1 MNFLLLMENIT
12 TIGQTDFCENFSML
26 WTIVGY
32 AIFAIKVVV
41 PIILIVSGMITLAK
55 AVADGSDD
63 KKKDAQKGLFKKI
76 GYAVAVFL
84 VIQIVSI
91 VIGLVSS
98 GKTYESCA
106 WCAFHPFNSTETKS
120 DGTTVDHKCGVQK
133 SDF

>member
-1 MNFLLLMENIT
+1 MNFLLLMEDIT
-12 TIGQTDFCENFSML
+12 TIGKNDFCTNFSML

-32 AIFAIKVVV
+32 VIFAIKVVV
-41 PIILIVSGMITLAK
+41 PIILIVSGMITLAQ

-98 GKTYESCA
+98 GKTYEECA
-106 WCAFHPFNSTETKS
+106 HCAFHPFDTDPKYA
-120 DGTTVDHKCGVQK
+120 CGVSK
-133 SDF
+133 SEY